1 MDTFAPLGQLARGL
15 NQRDFSSVELTR
27 EHLARIEASNPRLN
41 SFITVCA
48 EHALAQAAAADER
61 FAAGTA
67 GPLTGLPLAHKD
79 IFCTDGIRTSC
90 GSRMLD
96 NWIAPYDATLVARL
110 NDSGMVTLGK
120 TNMDEF
126 AMGSSNENSYYGA
139 ARNPWDPARVP
150 GGSSGGSAAA
160 VAAGLAPIA
169 TGTDTGGSIRQ
180 PAAFCGVC
188 GLKPSY
194 GRVSRYGMVAF
205 ASSLDVGGP
214 IAREVADLARLMP
227 AISGFDPRDS
237 TSSEQSVDRL
247 VTLAGSL
254 DERAAQLPPGLTIG
268 LPREYFDNLDG
279 ALAGS
284 LDQAR
289 KTFEELGASFVE
301 VSLPHT
307 ASAIPTYYVIA
318 SAEASTNLS
327 RYDGARFGYRCE
339 QPENLDDL
347 YQRSRSEGFGREVK
361 RRILTGTYT
370 LSVGYYDAYYVKAQR
385 VRRLIRD
392 DFLRVFQDVDLL
404 LAPTAPNP
412 AFPLGQLLADPI
424 RMYQQDA
431 FTVPASLAGIPALA
445 IPCGMIDEL
454 PVGLQLMGPHFSE
467 VELLETGMAFQANT
481 DWHQQHPEASG

>member
-1 MDTFAPLGQLARGL
+1 METFATLGQLARAL
-15 NQRDFSSVELTR
+15 NQGDFTSVELTR
-27 EHLARIEASNPRLN
+27 AHLERIEASNPSLN
-41 SFITVCA
+41 SFITVSP
-48 EHALAQAAAADER
+48 EHALAQAAAADKR
-61 FAAGTA
+61 IAAGTA

-96 NWIAPYDATLVARL
+96 DWIAPYDATLVERL
-110 NDSGMVTLGK
+110 NVAGMVTLGK

-126 AMGSSNENSYYGA
+126 AMGSSNENSYYGPVL
-139 ARNPWDPARVP
+139 NPWDPTRVP

-160 VAAGLAPIA
+160 VAAGLVPIA

-205 ASSLDVGGP
+205 ASSLDAGGP
-214 IAREVADLARLMP
+214 MARDVADLARLMP
-227 AISGFDPRDS
+227 LISGFDPRDS
-237 TSSEQSVDRL
+237 TSSEQPVDRL
-247 VTLAGSL
+247 EALARNL
-254 DERAAQLPPGLTIG
+254 DETTATLPPGLTIG
-268 LPREYFDNLDG
+268 LPAEYFADLDSP
-279 ALAGS
+279 LAAC
-284 LDQAR
+284 LDEAR
-289 KTFEELGASFVE
+289 AVLEKLGARCVD
-301 VSLPHT
+301 VSLPNT
-307 ASAIPTYYVIA
+307 AAAIPTYYVIA

-327 RYDGARFGYRCE
+327 RFDGARFGHRCAH
-339 QPENLDDL
+339 PTNLDDL

-392 DFLRVFQDVDLL
+392 DFLRVFDDVDLL

-412 AFPLGQLLADPI
+412 AFPLDQLLADPI

-445 IPCGMIDEL
+445 VPCGLIDGL
-454 PVGLQLMGPHFSE
+454 PLGLQLMGPHFSE
-467 VELLETGMAFQANT
+467 VALLEAGMAFQTET
-481 DWHQQHPEASG
+481 DWHQRHPEARA

>member
-1 MDTFAPLGQLARGL
+1 MDAFASLGQLARAL
-15 NQRDFSSVELTR
+15 NHGDFSSVELAQ
-27 EHLARIEASNPRLN
+27 EHLARIEASNPTLN
-41 SFITVCA
+41 SFITVSA
-48 EHALAQAAAADER
+48 EHALTQAAAADER
-61 FAAGTA
+61 IAAGTA

-110 NDSGMVTLGK
+110 NDAGMVTLGK

-126 AMGSSNENSYYGA
+126 AMGSSNENSYYGPVL
-139 ARNPWDPARVP
+139 NPWDPTRVP

-160 VAAGLAPIA
+160 LAAGLVPIA

-214 IAREVADLARLMP
+214 LARDVADLARLMP
-227 AISGFDPRDS
+227 LIAGFDPRDS
-237 TSSEQSVDRL
+237 TSSEQPVDRL
-247 VTLAGSL
+247 EALALNL
-254 DERAAQLPPGLTIG
+254 DESAAMLPPGLTIG
-268 LPREYFDNLDG
+268 LPEEYFADLDG
-279 ALAGS
+279 ALAVC

-289 KTFEELGASFVE
+289 ATLEKLGARCVD

-307 ASAIPTYYVIA
+307 AAAIPTYYVIA

-327 RYDGARFGYRCE
+327 RYDGARFGHRCAH
-339 QPENLDDL
+339 PTNLDDL

-392 DFLRVFQDVDLL
+392 DFLRVFEDVDLL

-412 AFPLGQLLADPI
+412 AFPLDQLLADPI

-445 IPCGMIDEL
+445 VPCGMIDGL

-467 VELLETGMAFQANT
+467 VELLEAGMAFQTET
-481 DWHQQHPEASG
+481 DWHQQHPEATG